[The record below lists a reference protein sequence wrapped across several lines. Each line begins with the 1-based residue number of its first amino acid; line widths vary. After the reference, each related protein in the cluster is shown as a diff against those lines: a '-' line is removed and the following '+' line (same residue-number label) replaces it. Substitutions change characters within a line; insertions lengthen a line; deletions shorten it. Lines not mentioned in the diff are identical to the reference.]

1 VRNVAR
7 RPDRSSPMPLWAQV
21 LEDLRRRLANGEFEA
36 GFPAERELIEQ
47 YETSRHT
54 MRDAMR
60 RLHNEGLIERE
71 RGRGTFIRRTP
82 IEQRTGALYSLFR
95 SIEDHGY
102 RQHNKVLDLEK
113 RRQSDVASLMSL
125 PASTDFVY
133 LHRLRYA
140 DDRPVATDEIWL
152 VAKVA
157 APLLTVDFEHT
168 AVYIELENRCGV
180 RPGAGWEKVHPA
192 LPTTA
197 ERSLLNMRARQPAF
211 RVERYTEHAGRALEW
226 RRTIISG
233 ELFTFTTAWGDRG
246 EPKGVPS
253 FAPSQRA
260 ASTK

>member
-1 VRNVAR
+1 
-7 RPDRSSPMPLWAQV
+7 MPLWAQV
-21 LEDLRRRLANGEFEA
+21 LEDLRRRLASGEFEV

-60 RLHNEGLIERE
+60 RLDNEGLIDRE

-102 RQHNKVLDLEK
+102 RQRNTVLDLEK
-113 RRQSDVASLMSL
+113 RREPDVASLMNL

-168 AVYIELENRCGV
+168 AVYIELESRCGV
-180 RPGAGWEKVHPA
+180 RPGAGWEKVHPT

-197 ERSLLNMRARQPAF
+197 ERSLLKMKARQPAF
-211 RVERYTEHAGRALEW
+211 MVERYTEHAGRPLEW

-233 ELFTFTTAWGDRG
+233 ELFTFTTAWGDMG
-246 EPKGVPS
+246 ESKGLPS
-253 FAPSQRA
+253 FAPSQP
-260 ASTK
+260 ASATK